1 MQRIHFIAIGGSA
14 MHNLAIAL
22 HQKGYH
28 ITGSDDEIFEPSR
41 SRLAQY
47 GLLPETEGWDAARIR
62 DELDAV
68 IVGMHAKKDNP
79 ELQEAR
85 RKNIA
90 LYSFPEYLFNHS
102 KNKKRVVV
110 GGSHGKT
117 TTTAMILH
125 VLHKMGI
132 NADYMVGAQLEGFET
147 MVSLSD
153 EASIMILEGDEYL
166 TSPLDP
172 RPKFHVYKPHTAVI
186 TGIAWDHMNVFP
198 TFENYLEQFRIFIQK
213 IQRGGR
219 LIYTSDD
226 KNLRQMIAPAPNH
239 LEVSPYDLPRYEI
252 SDGITI
258 IHFEKKT
265 YPMEVFG
272 KHNLRNMEAARLVC
286 RDIGISGHQFWQA
299 MQSFK
304 GASRRLEKVFE
315 NDDSVVFR
323 DFAHAPSK
331 VAATLE
337 AVRNQYPDRKVIA
350 CFELHTYSSLNK
362 DFLPQYQN
370 TLNEADTAVVFY
382 TPHTLEIKRLPALQP
397 EEVIHAFGRSDLKVL
412 TTPLSL
418 RSLLHTINTHNS
430 VILIMSS
437 GDFGGINWLKELG
450 LE

>member
-22 HQKGYH
+22 HKKGYH

-47 GLLPETEGWDAARIR
+47 GLLPETEGWDAAGIR

-79 ELQEAR
+79 ELLEAR
-85 RKNIA
+85 RQNLPI
-90 LYSFPEYLFNHS
+90 YSFPEYLYDHS
-102 KNKKRVVV
+102 KNKKRVVI

-125 VLHKMGI
+125 VLHQMGI
-132 NADYMVGAQLEGFET
+132 KADYMVGAQLEGFDT

-172 RPKFHVYKPHTAVI
+172 RPKFHVYQPHTAVI

-198 TFENYLEQFRIFIQK
+198 TFENYLEQFRVFIQK
-213 IQRGGR
+213 IATNGR
-219 LIYTSDD
+219 LIYAGTDAHLSQ
-226 KNLRQMIAPAPNH
+226 LAAEAPNH
-239 LEVSPYDLPRYEI
+239 LQTDAYDLPDFVIRNGTTVIRYGNNEYP
-252 SDGITI
+252 
-258 IHFEKKT
+258 IH
-265 YPMEVFG
+265 VFG
-272 KHNLRNMEAARLVC
+272 DHNLMNMEAARRVC
-286 RDIGISGHQFWQA
+286 ADLEIASKDYWEA
-299 MQSFK
+299 VQSFK

-315 NDDSVVFR
+315 NDDSVLFR

-331 VAATLE
+331 VSATLQ
-337 AVRNQYPDRKVIA
+337 AVRYQYPGRKVIV
-350 CFELHTYSSLNK
+350 FLELHTFSSLNK
-362 DFLPQYQN
+362 NFLPQYRN
-370 TLNEADTAVVFY
+370 TLKEADLAAVFY
-382 TPHTLEIKRLPALQP
+382 TPHTLQLKRLPALEP
-397 EEVIHAFGRSDLKVL
+397 EEVIHAFRRSDLKVL
-412 TTPLSL
+412 TDIPAL
-418 RSLLHTINTHNS
+418 RSFIQTIDAHNTA
-430 VILIMSS
+430 ILIMSS
-437 GDFGGINWLKELG
+437 GNFGGITWSKELG